1 MNPENY
7 IEKFLLSHGPI
18 RPAELLKREQYESIR
33 PKLLAIG
40 LEHKKQRRTR
50 LNESLTLLLES
61 RLTIWLQ
68 IHEELRWLAKPSK
81 SQTAEI
87 LKINNLIAPVAENL
101 TGTIFVDGSDLKIV
115 QQYVRALNQ
124 NTLAIDLI
132 IGGWAYSAAPIEGQ
146 SIKNDVIHSRRFFRS
161 QRSCDVD
168 QVRIS
173 GDKVVKFRSTSGP
186 SAKRNRLVKSA
197 PAI

>member
-7 IEKFLLSHGPI
+7 IEKLLLSHGPI
-18 RPAELLKREQYESIR
+18 RPDELLKREQYESIR

-87 LKINNLIAPVAENL
+87 LKTNNLIAPYAENL
-101 TGTIFVDGSDLKIV
+101 TGTIFIDGSDSKIV
-115 QQYVRALNQ
+115 HKYVRALNQ

-146 SIKNDVIHSRRFFRS
+146 YMKNDVIHSRKFLRS

-168 QVRIS
+168 QVRMM
-173 GDKVVKFRSTSGP
+173 GDKIVELTPREWSFGE
-186 SAKRNRLVKSA
+186 A
-197 PAI
+197 

>member
-1 MNPENY
+1 MLMKPKNY
-7 IEKFLLSHGPI
+7 IEKLLLSHGPI
-18 RPAELLKREQYESIR
+18 RPDELLKRQQYEIIH

-81 SQTAEI
+81 RQTAEI
-87 LKINNLIAPVAENL
+87 LKTNNLIAPYAENL
-101 TGTIFVDGSDLKIV
+101 TGTIFIDGSDSKIV
-115 QQYVRALNQ
+115 HKYVRALNQ

-132 IGGWAYSAAPIEGQ
+132 IGGWTYSAAPIEGQ
-146 SIKNDVIHSRRFFRS
+146 YIKNDVIHSRKFLRS
-161 QRSCDVD
+161 QRSCDAD
-168 QVRIS
+168 QVRVM
-173 GDKVVKFRSTSGP
+173 GDKIVEFT
-186 SAKRNRLVKSA
+186 AKEWSVSES
-197 PAI
+197 

>member
-1 MNPENY
+1 MLMKPKNY
-7 IEKFLLSHGPI
+7 IEKLLLSHGPI
-18 RPAELLKREQYESIR
+18 RPDELLKRQQYEIIHS
-33 PKLLAIG
+33 KLLAIG

-81 SQTAEI
+81 SQAAEI
-87 LKINNLIAPVAENL
+87 LKTNNLIAPYAENL
-101 TGTIFVDGSDLKIV
+101 TGTIFIDGSDSKIV
-115 QQYVRALNQ
+115 NKYVRALNQ

-146 SIKNDVIHSRRFFRS
+146 YMKNDVIHSRKFLRS
-161 QRSCDVD
+161 QRSFDVD
-168 QVRIS
+168 QGRMM
-173 GDKVVKFRSTSGP
+173 GDKIVELSPKEWSFGE
-186 SAKRNRLVKSA
+186 A
-197 PAI
+197 

>member
-7 IEKFLLSHGPI
+7 IEKLLLSHGPI
-18 RPAELLKREQYESIR
+18 KPAELLKREQYENIR

-81 SQTAEI
+81 SQAAEI
-87 LKINNLIAPVAENL
+87 LKTNNLIAPYAENL
-101 TGTIFVDGSDLKIV
+101 TGTIFIDGSDSKIV
-115 QQYVRALNQ
+115 HKDVQALNQ
-124 NTLAIDLI
+124 DTLAIDLI

-146 SIKNDVIHSRRFFRS
+146 YMKSDVIHSRKFLRS
-161 QRSCDVD
+161 QTVCDVE
-168 QVRIS
+168 QVKTM
-173 GDKVVKFRSTSGP
+173 GDKIVELSPKEWSFGE
-186 SAKRNRLVKSA
+186 A
-197 PAI
+197 

>member
-1 MNPENY
+1 MLINPKNY
-7 IEKFLLSHGPI
+7 IEKLLLSHGPI
-18 RPAELLKREQYESIR
+18 RPDELLKREQYEIFR

-50 LNESLTLLLES
+50 LNESLSLLLES

-87 LKINNLIAPVAENL
+87 LKTNNLIAPYAENL
-101 TGTIFVDGSDLKIV
+101 TGTIFIDGSDSKIV
-115 QQYVRALNQ
+115 HKYVQALNQ

-132 IGGWAYSAAPIEGQ
+132 IGGWAYSSAPIEGQ
-146 SIKNDVIHSRRFFRS
+146 YMKNDVIHSRKFLRS

-168 QVRIS
+168 QIRMM
-173 GDKVVKFRSTSGP
+173 GDKIVELTPKEWSFGE
-186 SAKRNRLVKSA
+186 A
-197 PAI
+197 

>member
-7 IEKFLLSHGPI
+7 IEKLLLSHGPI

-40 LEHKKQRRTR
+40 LEHKKQRRAR

-81 SQTAEI
+81 SQTTEI
-87 LKINNLIAPVAENL
+87 LKTNNFIAPYAENL
-101 TGTIFVDGSDLKIV
+101 TGTIFIDGSDSKIV
-115 QQYVRALNQ
+115 HKYVRALNQ

-168 QVRIS
+168 QVRIT
-173 GDKVVKFRSTSGP
+173 GDEVVKFRSTSSP
-186 SAKRNRLVKSA
+186 SVKRKCLVKSA
-197 PAI
+197 TAV